1 MQIDT
6 TTAIAA
12 FYPPLQPPPA
22 MAPELRTVPAPTAQ
36 DGTTK
41 SAQQSCSCSCSSG
54 GCSSCGC
61 CQNDTIQSHHDGQP
75 IDDDNQSNL
84 GRLTAEEQREVE
96 ELRARDREVRAH
108 EQAHIAAGG
117 RYVTRAASYEYTVG
131 PDGQQYAV
139 AGEVSIDTAEVPDDP
154 QATIEKGLTVVRA
167 ALAPADPSPQDQRVA
182 AEARM
187 MVAKAQAEL
196 IQQQNEER
204 SADAD
209 PADKQPTSPEVPQHQ
224 RLEQRFAEF
233 FIPPSSTGLNLFA

>member
-22 MAPELRTVPAPTAQ
+22 AVSDPRPFADPLAATEQAAEPRIAETERTE
-36 DGTTK
+36 D
-41 SAQQSCSCSCSSG
+41 QQEDSG
-54 GCSSCGC
+54 G
-61 CQNDTIQSHHDGQP
+61 
-75 IDDDNQSNL
+75 
-84 GRLTAEEQREVE
+84 LTEEEQREVE

-139 AGEVSIDTAEVPDDP
+139 AGEVSIDTSEVPDDP
-154 QATIEKGLTVVRA
+154 RATIEKGMTVIRA
-167 ALAPADPSPQDQRVA
+167 ALAPVDPSPQDQRVA
-182 AEARM
+182 AEARA
-187 MVAKAQAEL
+187 MVAQAQSDLLKQQREDMRVDTDDST
-196 IQQQNEER
+196 QQQ
-204 SADAD
+204 AA
-209 PADKQPTSPEVPQHQ
+209 APEIPQNQ

-233 FIPPSSTGLNLFA
+233 FVLPSSTGLNLFA